1 MKCNKL
7 VCKCKK
13 RARLVEVV
21 FYRGARDIYPS
32 GSFIGCI
39 PHAMEWLQKIEDEQ
53 GQKNIREIKAK
64 EGLP

>member
-1 MKCNKL
+1 
-7 VCKCKK
+7 
-13 RARLVEVV
+13 VEVV